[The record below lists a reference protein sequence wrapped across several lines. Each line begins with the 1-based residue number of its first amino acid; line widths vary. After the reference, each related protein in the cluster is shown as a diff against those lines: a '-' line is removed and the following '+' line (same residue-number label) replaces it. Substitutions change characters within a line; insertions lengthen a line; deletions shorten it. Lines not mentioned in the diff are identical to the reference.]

1 MNQVTGTDDTEMHT
15 NRTRHAIFDDRS
27 LSIFRILFGLTLLL
41 NNLLRT
47 CEGRLEA
54 FYTNEGVLPLSLML
68 SQRTLGWSFLDAFS
82 SLSDARIAFIVIT
95 LVYVAYTI
103 GLFTRYTKWLVV
115 LCLIS
120 LYHRNLLVND
130 GSDWVMRFL
139 ALWTAFL
146 PLGRRWSID
155 SRFFGASRALCE
167 RESRL
172 GSAGFCVNLSLSY
185 LLNVLQ
191 KDGSAWS
198 SGDAVR
204 RVLWNAMVG
213 TPLAVAT
220 RESSLCPFLDIL
232 TYATRGLEV
241 ALSITLLLSLH
252 FVWAR
257 RMTFLM
263 ILLLHGGFGA
273 MLYLGT
279 FVPIYLATAFLF
291 LPGQDLDRLR
301 WTRNRGSPNVIRS
314 WIAECLAACMCA
326 WCAVMLVMENPIVPE
341 MVRAKLQGV
350 ISPRIRNWMNV
361 PGILQRWYMFTAPGL
376 EASTIL
382 IAARRPDGS
391 LVDPIRNIPF
401 DPQAPFRQSS
411 YLGKYWVSY
420 FYQLRQSG
428 YGLYREPFAQW
439 LFKQGYEEVF
449 LQDASRTIPATC
461 QGAPSPLHVSTI
473 FRAFKPFVVKPR
485 LKDVQ
490 IQNATTISVREQNM
504 RKFGPGWTSDM
515 QVHADFRHGSSE
527 LLIRFSSKR
536 ACRAQGEFFFTYAP
550 DYGRFDISVN
560 EGPQTLLDLY
570 TPFGVLRRS
579 VSIGAL
585 ALREGENTI
594 RIALRSDTDPVR
606 TKFGIDEVSFRC
618 EE

>member
-1 MNQVTGTDDTEMHT
+1 
-15 NRTRHAIFDDRS
+15 
-27 LSIFRILFGLTLLL
+27 
-41 NNLLRT
+41 
-47 CEGRLEA
+47 
-54 FYTNEGVLPLSLML
+54 
-68 SQRTLGWSFLDAFS
+68 
-82 SLSDARIAFIVIT
+82 
-95 LVYVAYTI
+95 
-103 GLFTRYTKWLVV
+103 
-115 LCLIS
+115 
-120 LYHRNLLVND
+120 
-130 GSDWVMRFL
+130 
-139 ALWTAFL
+139 
-146 PLGRRWSID
+146 
-155 SRFFGASRALCE
+155 
-167 RESRL
+167 
-172 GSAGFCVNLSLSY
+172 
-185 LLNVLQ
+185 
-191 KDGSAWS
+191 
-198 SGDAVR
+198 
-204 RVLWNAMVG
+204 
-213 TPLAVAT
+213 
-220 RESSLCPFLDIL
+220 
-232 TYATRGLEV
+232 
-241 ALSITLLLSLH
+241 
-252 FVWAR
+252 
-257 RMTFLM
+257 
-263 ILLLHGGFGA
+263 
-273 MLYLGT
+273 
-279 FVPIYLATAFLF
+279 
-291 LPGQDLDRLR
+291 
-301 WTRNRGSPNVIRS
+301 
-314 WIAECLAACMCA
+314 
-326 WCAVMLVMENPIVPE
+326 MLVMENPIVPE